1 MGEIEEVVAI
11 VEVLGKEDNDLDAVE
26 EVLVETV

>member
-11 VEVLGKEDNDLDAVE
+11 VEVLGKEDNDLDGVE

>member
-1 MGEIEEVVAI
+1 MGEIEEVVAV

>member
-11 VEVLGKEDNDLDAVE
+11 AEVLGKEDNDLDAVD